1 MRCFRAIFAAL
12 SAIVAAAAYNLKRA
26 MRLILRLFKWVI
38 RRLMTEG
45 QWSVITYNAFTCA
58 HVRSF

>member
-1 MRCFRAIFAAL
+1 MRCFLAIFAAL

-26 MRLILRLFKWVI
+26 MKLILRLFKWVI

-45 QWSVITYNAFTCA
+45 Q
-58 HVRSF
+58 